1 MRILAFGDSLTAGYD
16 RYGTAHHPYSLRLSE
31 LISSLGID
39 VTIDQQG
46 WCGEL
51 VVSSMVRRLKN
62 VLSKNNSP
70 PYDWVIIL
78 GGTNDLGWKR
88 ADGSIFHEGLKLMY
102 ERVLQQDPRV
112 QLVVMTVI
120 EVEPYPPEHRQDRPR
135 QELNE
140 LIRSYTNDHA
150 GKDQRVHLV
159 DLAKEIRYHHV
170 DDFERRDAIWD
181 DGVHLTPIGYDI
193 MADIIFRTI
202 PNHLSAQNKNDSEKD

>member
-1 MRILAFGDSLTAGYD
+1 MEVLWFGGRFIA
-16 RYGTAHHPYSLRLSE
+16 A
-31 LISSLGID
+31 
-39 VTIDQQG
+39 
-46 WCGEL
+46 
-51 VVSSMVRRLKN
+51 
-62 VLSKNNSP
+62 
-70 PYDWVIIL
+70 
-78 GGTNDLGWKR
+78 
-88 ADGSIFHEGLKLMY
+88 GSIPEGMT
-102 ERVLQQDPRV
+102 P
-112 QLVVMTVI
+112 LVVMTVI

-159 DLAKEIRYHHV
+159 DLTKEIRYHHV

-181 DGVHLTPIGYDI
+181 DGVQLTPIGYDI